1 MLKKNS
7 KSVNRRDALA
17 LRRENTF
24 IQMKRNQIKKKHES
38 VVGSDQFN
46 NTLQNMDPRLSVI
59 MMRAQNK
66 VDNLLDEKRN
76 QIREEDEE
84 DSFNDIVEELIDP
97 EEEK

>member
-1 MLKKNS
+1 
-7 KSVNRRDALA
+7 
-17 LRRENTF
+17 
-24 IQMKRNQIKKKHES
+24 
-38 VVGSDQFN
+38 
-46 NTLQNMDPRLSVI
+46 MDPRLSVI